1 MKVLFLASYFPKPD
15 NPVMGTW
22 ALSQAQALVQQNVE
36 LLVVSFTSWVPPQLA
51 HSEGAKAYAHCPTEY
66 TWEGNVK
73 VLYPRWLYYP
83 INPIKQWMYKNPE
96 PYLAIANLSAQQKL
110 IQIIEEF
117 QPDIYFCHH
126 SLPNGWLITQLP
138 EKYQRALFIL
148 EHDFDEISDCHHLP
162 KRQQAFA
169 KVANHAH
176 TLMAVSK
183 RMEADMKK
191 LFPAVHTATI
201 HNGVHLPP
209 PHLNKTPRPPEIQ
222 NKQVILSCA
231 LFAERKAISLLI
243 EAFAWI
249 ADEFPNTVL
258 RIIGS
263 GPDEAK
269 IHKKIQDSQK
279 GDRIQLVGRKSHGEV
294 LQEMVWADCFVL
306 VGWDE
311 PFATV
316 YIEAMA
322 AGTPIICCDDGGIN
336 DVIENGIHGLT
347 VPPRNIEATA
357 MALRKMLSQD
367 SQRLEMGNNARQLVQ
382 QTLTWDLKATQ
393 LVELF
398 NKI

>member
-1 MKVLFLASYFPKPD
+1 
-15 NPVMGTW
+15 MG
-22 ALSQAQALVQQNVE
+22 
-36 LLVVSFTSWVPPQLA
+36 
-51 HSEGAKAYAHCPTEY
+51 G
-66 TWEGNVK
+66 GVK
-73 VLYPRWLYYP
+73 VFYPRWLYYP
-83 INPIKQWMYKNPE
+83 INPIKKWMYENPA
-96 PYLAIANLSAQQKL
+96 PYLAIANRSAQQKL

-126 SLPNGWLITQLP
+126 SLPNGWLITHLP
-138 EKYQRALFIL
+138 KKYQRPLFIL
-148 EHDFDEISDCHHLP
+148 EHDFDEIRDCHHLL

-169 KVANHAH
+169 QVANHAH

-183 RMEADMKK
+183 RMEADMQT
-191 LFPAVHTATI
+191 LFPTVHTATL

-209 PHLNKTPRPPEIQ
+209 SYLSEIPRPPETQ
-222 NKQVILSCA
+222 NKQIILACA
-231 LFAERKAISLLI
+231 LFSERKAIPLLI

-249 ADEFPNTVL
+249 ADEFPDTIL

-263 GPDEAK
+263 GPDEANIRQK
-269 IHKKIQDSQK
+269 IADCNI
-279 GDRIQLVGRKSHGEV
+279 GDRIQLVGRKPHAEV
-294 LQEMVWADCFVL
+294 LQEMMWANCFAL
-306 VGWDE
+306 VSWNE

-322 AGTPIICCDDGGIN
+322 AGTPIICCNDGGIN
-336 DVIENGIHGLT
+336 DVIENGVHGLT

-367 SQRLEMGNNARQLVQ
+367 SQKLEMGKNARQLVQ
-382 QTLTWDLKATQ
+382 QTLTWNLKATQ